1 MVWTDLV
8 VHMKS
13 FGLRVLED
21 IYIYDLFIPFGT
33 LYMIIMGEYNTI
45 STIWNYV
52 TNVSSYDEPRF
63 LKLSAGIRLALT

>member
-1 MVWTDLV
+1 MQFRYFSIPLV
-8 VHMKS
+8 PNVY
-13 FGLRVLED
+13 

-33 LYMIIMGEYNTI
+33 LYMIFMGEYNTV

-52 TNVSSYDEPRF
+52 TNVSSYDEPRS